1 MKKLLKLIFVVVTI
15 ICIALTGKVYATSLD
30 CNMEIQT
37 EKATYAKG
45 EEFIAN
51 VYISNINSDK
61 GVIALQAILDYNKN
75 DLTILEMNGKNGW
88 DTPAEDISYNSANGK
103 MALTRNALGKNN
115 EVVFEIKFKVNG
127 NSASTTSINLKDII
141 VTNGDDSKDIN
152 VITKALTIGTSGGN
166 QGGNNNNQGG
176 NNNNQ
181 GGNNNNQG
189 GNNNNQGG
197 NNNNQGGNNNN
208 QGNNNNNQGGNN
220 NNQGNNNNNQG
231 GNNNNQGNNSNQG
244 NNNQNGSNGTTGST
258 SKNQVDNQSTNNMPK
273 TGVTKHPVLFILIIT
288 AVGTCA
294 YFYVNMKY
302 AYSKPYGKPFTKK

>member
-1 MKKLLKLIFVVVTI
+1 MKKILKLTFVVLAI
-15 ICIALTGKVYATSLD
+15 ICIALSGRVYAASLD

-37 EKATYAKG
+37 PKTTYAKG

-61 GVIALQAILDYNKN
+61 GVIALQATLEYNKN
-75 DLTILEMNGKNGW
+75 DLTIVEMNGKNGW

-115 EVVFEIKFKVNG
+115 EVVFEIKFKVNS
-127 NSASTTSINLKDII
+127 NSASTTSINLKDVII
-141 VTNGDDSKDIN
+141 TNGDDSKDISI
-152 VITKALTIGTSGGN
+152 VKKDLTLGTSSGDN
-166 QGGNNNNQGG
+166 QGGNNNNQGDNNNNQGG

-208 QGNNNNNQGGNN
+208 QGSNNNNQSNNNNNQSGNN
-220 NNQGNNNNNQG
+220 TNGTT
-231 GNNNNQGNNSNQG
+231 GNNSG
-244 NNNQNGSNGTTGST
+244 NGTTGST
-258 SKNQVDNQSTNNMPK
+258 SKNQTDNQSTNNMPK
-273 TGVTKHPVLFILIIT
+273 TGVTKHPVLFILIIV
-288 AVGTCA
+288 AIGTCS